1 VTLSEQLVKAQA
13 AGERMERFWAG
24 YLAGETSIAG
34 MVADLKE
41 VQQLLDAVS
50 AYRKAKAGG

>member
-1 VTLSEQLVKAQA
+1 
-13 AGERMERFWAG
+13 
-24 YLAGETSIAG
+24 

-50 AYRKAKAGG
+50 AYRKAKAGS